1 MILLLLI
8 MSTLQKTFFKVYGK
22 SNNYCQLEL
31 TICEEII
38 HNQYYIMKLNLEYE
52 DTSLPIINHPD
63 DPFKPYNLNK
73 QIFGELIF
81 KNELT
86 QMAVDYLMTD
96 MTKLSK
102 YTGRTNPISYK
113 LSLIVFLSNLWD

>member
-1 MILLLLI
+1 

-38 HNQYYIMKLNLEYE
+38 HNQNYYIMKLNLEYE
-52 DTSLPIINHPD
+52 DT
-63 DPFKPYNLNK
+63 FKPYNLNK
-73 QIFGELIF
+73 PIFGELIF